1 MEATRRG
8 LLLIFCVCISLTPAW
23 CQEAK
28 TLSAIP
34 PNGFQF
40 QGAWDCTGAMGN
52 GTKHR
57 STYTGSLILGG
68 KWLELTEQDIEP
80 ATGYLAKYLIGYDA
94 EQKRLVE
101 FDANNFG
108 AAVYSSADGWQNG
121 VLTMTSSDSSDAKA
135 SYQANRFVFSV
146 AGPDVA
152 GPDAFNVDWQ
162 IRRASPSTWVTS
174 DHLACRR
181 ASHA

>member
-1 MEATRRG
+1 MEAAGRRF
-8 LLLIFCVCISLTPAW
+8 LLVFTAWASLTTAW
-23 CQEAK
+23 CQETK

-34 PNGFQF
+34 PDGFQF
-40 QGAWDCTGAMGN
+40 QGSWNCTGAMGK
-52 GTKHR
+52 GTTHR
-57 STYTGSLILGG
+57 STYAGSVILGG

-108 AAVYSSADGWQNG
+108 AAVYSSADGWQKS
-121 VLTMTSSDSSDAKA
+121 VLTMTSPVSPDDKA
-135 SYQANRFVFSV
+135 PYAANRFVFSI
-146 AGPDVA
+146 AGS
-152 GPDAFNVDWQ
+152 DAFNVDWQ
-162 IRRASPSTWVTS
+162 IEKTAASDWVTY